1 MQQKINGNMAD
12 LLKLENQ
19 ICFPVYSLAK
29 EITNQYRTF
38 LNKID
43 LTYPQYLVMLVL
55 WEYKEQ
61 TVTNIGDKL
70 RLDSGTLTPLLKR
83 LEQKGLV
90 SRSRSTSDERVVNIT
105 LTKAG
110 EELKAKVKNL
120 PKNMMA
126 SLQLPM
132 EELKALKESVERIL
146 KIIYQKNENT

>member
-1 MQQKINGNMAD
+1 
-12 LLKLENQ
+12 
-19 ICFPVYSLAK
+19 
-29 EITNQYRTF
+29 
-38 LNKID
+38 
-43 LTYPQYLVMLVL
+43 MLVL

>member
-146 KIIYQKNENT
+146 KIIYQKNENI

>member
-29 EITNQYRTF
+29 EITNQYRIF

>member
-29 EITNQYRTF
+29 EITNQYRIF

-120 PKNMMA
+120 PKSMMA

>member
-1 MQQKINGNMAD
+1 MAD

-29 EITNQYRTF
+29 EITNQYRIF

-120 PKNMMA
+120 PKSMMA

>member
-1 MQQKINGNMAD
+1 MAD

>member
-1 MQQKINGNMAD
+1 MAD

-146 KIIYQKNENT
+146 KIIYQKNENI